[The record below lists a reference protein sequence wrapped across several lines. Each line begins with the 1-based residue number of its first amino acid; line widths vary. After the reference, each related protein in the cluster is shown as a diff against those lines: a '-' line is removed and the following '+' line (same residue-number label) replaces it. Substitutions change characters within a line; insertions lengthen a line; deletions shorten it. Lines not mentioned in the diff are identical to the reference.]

1 MMMRQAARGSVLS
14 RCKNCNRPTHSNDS
28 GRNSRNWA
36 DTQRNRQTE
45 GDVIFPVCHTLQR
58 VNDEPP
64 PEDHRRGGAV
74 GWLVRRPAMGPSGC
88 LRVPLHGR
96 GVRRR
101 RSVRCIPRADC
112 CFLPSTSRPRSKRR
126 RRVSS
131 SVGEFRDA
139 VGFQALIRRSVRV
152 FFAGPHGSHDADPP
166 DRSLQ
171 IPPTTPRRKYLPRR
185 LT

>member
-1 MMMRQAARGSVLS
+1 MPKL
-14 RCKNCNRPTHSNDS
+14 KK
-28 GRNSRNWA
+28 WA
-36 DTQRNRQTE
+36 DTRETAKQRETSSSR
-45 GDVIFPVCHTLQR
+45 VCHTSER
-58 VNDEPP
+58 VDDEPP

-88 LRVPLHGR
+88 LRVPLHRR

-101 RSVRCIPRADC
+101 RSARCVPRADC

-152 FFAGPHGSHDADPP
+152 FFAGPHGSHAADPP